1 MIDFEEELKKFQFSL
16 EVEDAEE
23 AINSLSREVDMADL
37 LLKMMEKTQKE
48 EKKEEDEEGVRHGLL

>member
-23 AINSLSREVDMADL
+23 AINSLSREADL

-48 EKKEEDEEGVRHGLL
+48 EKKEEDE